1 MADTDSLDSLRL
13 GLESFRGPSPR
24 RSITRIIAA
33 YDSTIVRAY
42 CLIRFRIIRGRF
54 LEEVGQ
60 FLPRRGHVLEF
71 GCGFGL
77 FALYFGSAFPD
88 LTIHGVDV
96 DERRIELAN
105 RARDRLGLTNVTFA
119 YGDAATPEIHD
130 RIQAGYML
138 DLLHHLPRTSA
149 RALIRQFYDQLPPGG
164 TLIVKD
170 VDTRPRYKM
179 AFTWL
184 LDYVMTGGE
193 RPEYWSSADLTRELR
208 DTGFSV
214 IRYAMID
221 VMPYPHVC
229 YACVKP
235 LG

>member
-1 MADTDSLDSLRL
+1 
-13 GLESFRGPSPR
+13 
-24 RSITRIIAA
+24 
-33 YDSTIVRAY
+33 
-42 CLIRFRIIRGRF
+42 
-54 LEEVGQ
+54 
-60 FLPRRGHVLEF
+60 
-71 GCGFGL
+71 
-77 FALYFGSAFPD
+77 
-88 LTIHGVDV
+88 
-96 DERRIELAN
+96 
-105 RARDRLGLTNVTFA
+105 
-119 YGDAATPEIHD
+119 
-130 RIQAGYML
+130 
-138 DLLHHLPRTSA
+138 
-149 RALIRQFYDQLPPGG
+149 
-164 TLIVKD
+164 VKD

-184 LDYVMTGGE
+184 LDYAMTGGE